1 MEISVPLNNVNTQN
15 IYFSEKKKN
24 VVVDGDFIKIIYSTS
39 GFEMNGLYILLGIES
54 MKDQLCS
61 NWMQL
66 PIKGFTESI
75 VKSDAKIMYENRN
88 SQLTSKRIITFDPYS
103 ETNLKL
109 INKLCEIEHDIIE
122 RYILNKCKSK
132 YPSYILKT
140 NLLCGTI
147 KYHSEYKE
155 IKPKTIYPIYKTGI
169 WGDRHITERLILKIS
184 GIWETST
191 NVGIT
196 MKFILLQN
204 GY

>member
-24 VVVDGDFIKIIYSTS
+24 VVVDGDFIKILYSTS
-39 GFEMNGLYILLGIES
+39 GFEMNGLYILLGIETQ
-54 MKDQLCS
+54 KDPVSS
-61 NWMQL
+61 NWMQM
-66 PIKGFTESI
+66 P
-75 VKSDAKIMYENRN
+75 VRN
-88 SQLTSKRIITFDPYS
+88 TPLTSKRVITFDPYS

-132 YPSYILKT
+132 YPSYILKP

-147 KYHSEYKE
+147 KYHSEHKE
-155 IKPKTIYPIYKTGI
+155 IKPRTIYPVHKTGT
-169 WGDRHITERLILKIS
+169 WGDKHITERLILKIS
-184 GIWETST
+184 GIWETNT

-196 MKFILLQN
+196 MKFILLQDC
-204 GY
+204 Y

>member
-1 MEISVPLNNVNTQN
+1 MEISVPLNHVNTQN

-88 SQLTSKRIITFDPYS
+88 SQLTSKRVITFDPYS

>member
-1 MEISVPLNNVNTQN
+1 MEISIPLNNVNTQN

-54 MKDQLCS
+54 MKDTLSS

-88 SQLTSKRIITFDPYS
+88 SQLTSKRVITFDPYS